1 MSSQMSRI
9 AAAGLA
15 AASFALLVPLP
26 SVAATSTG
34 SDTPAW
40 CAMVIQ
46 INTKYGA
53 MKNKHY
59 LPGAKVPLKS
69 QEAIISAAVAQSA
82 QILKITPAAIKKA
95 MSDELTYYAHL
106 KARNYASPASLAPFT
121 IAEAGQLL
129 DFQHAK
135 CGITGP

>member
-1 MSSQMSRI
+1 MSSQMSRL

-15 AASFALLVPLP
+15 AASFALLVPSP
-26 SVAATSTG
+26 SVAGTSTG

-40 CAMVIQ
+40 CAMVI
-46 INTKYGA
+46 NTKYGA
-53 MKNKHY
+53 MKNKHH
-59 LPGAKVPLKS
+59 LPGTKVPLKS
-69 QEAIISAAVAQSA
+69 QKAIVSAAVAQSA

-95 MSDELTYYAHL
+95 MSDELTCYAHL